1 MGSPEEKTRKR
12 MRIRSKIAKDLEKT
26 KYRQK
31 IKEDHKKKFDKHMTH
46 SQFVQLLQK
55 TGEIDDSDT

>member
-1 MGSPEEKTRKR
+1 